1 MGRKSGHISRMRI
14 PHNLVL
20 AASGHYSFRQRVPG
34 DLHAVVGL
42 RLIKRALNTA
52 DTSCARMRATVLAS
66 SYAQAYDLLRE
77 RSVEKFGKKDLE
89 DLVERLSKGA
99 GRNDLTS
106 HRTQAADGTIGFY
119 PEITDGSKRAA
130 TF

>member
-1 MGRKSGHISRMRI
+1 MRI

-66 SYAQAYDLLRE
+66 SYAQVYDLLRE

-89 DLVERLSKGA
+89 DLVERLGASSWSTKRRLLSQKSQGA
-99 GRNDLTS
+99 GS
-106 HRTQAADGTIGFY
+106 MG
-119 PEITDGSKRAA
+119 
-130 TF
+130 

>member
-1 MGRKSGHISRMRI
+1 MRI

-99 GRNDLTS
+99 GRNDLTL